1 MHRPVSVM
9 MLLVGL
15 LLGVGGWA
23 AEQQQKQSSQDDNY
37 YELYKLLVDTID
49 QVERNYV
56 QQIDRRELI
65 EAAIRGVTAKLDPYS
80 SYIGPGEIEQF
91 RSTVESEFGG
101 IGIQITLDQGEL
113 KILSPLY
120 GTPAYKAGLL
130 AGDRIVEID
139 GKSTDNL
146 SLDEA
151 TELLKGEEGTS
162 LSLTV
167 IHPDSQSKEKITVTR
182 QLIHVETALGDRRKN
197 DDTWDFMLDPKLRIG
212 YIRLTAFSRDAAG
225 ELYRAL
231 QQLQA
236 QQMRGLILDLRFNPG
251 GLLNAAIEVSD
262 FFLAEGQIVST
273 KGRSIPE
280 RSWEAHKTGTFEGFP
295 IVILVN
301 RFSASASEI
310 VAACLQDHKRAVVM
324 GERTWGKGSV
334 QSVIEL
340 EDGKSALKLTTAS
353 YIRPSG
359 KNIHR
364 FPDSKEED
372 EWGVMPDQGFELKLS
387 DKEMVQLLQ
396 DRRQRDILQNNH
408 NAKTAHENQDKQKPE
423 KPFVDRQLQM
433 ALKYLTT
440 ELNKPKEQRLEIK
453 NEAR

>member
-1 MHRPVSVM
+1 M

-167 IHPDSQSKEKITVTR
+167 IHPDSLSKEKITVTR

>member
-167 IHPDSQSKEKITVTR
+167 IHPDSLSKEKITVTR